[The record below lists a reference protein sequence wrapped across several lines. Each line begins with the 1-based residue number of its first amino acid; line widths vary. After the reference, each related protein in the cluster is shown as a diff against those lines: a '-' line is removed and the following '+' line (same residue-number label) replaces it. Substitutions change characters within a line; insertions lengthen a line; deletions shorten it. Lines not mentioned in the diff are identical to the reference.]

1 MWLTWI
7 NLWKKNIEFLRFL
20 TDIHLFHIFHKNFR
34 SHALCRRPIFSR
46 HFVYF
51 TEKKPVLY
59 CALFAMKIEKLPH
72 S

>member
-7 NLWKKNIEFLRFL
+7 NLWKKEVEFLTFF
-20 TDIHLFHIFHKNFR
+20 TDIHLFHIFHRKQD
-34 SHALCRRPIFSR
+34 SLPLCRKLIFSR

-59 CALFAMKIEKLPH
+59 CGLFEIR
-72 S
+72 